1 MIISRKHSQHL
12 QLRRT
17 LIYAA
22 YFRGAHAPSRAAIG
36 ALANRGEDAT
46 LAATCCHVSMRVRGE
61 GAANGTRGAC
71 PPRKS
76 PFFPNEA
83 VLNSSV
89 FSMSS
94 KPKPRE
100 AELNFEGAMD
110 RLEKI
115 VEQMESGKLP
125 LEDLIVRYE
134 EGMKLVKTCQERLAN
149 AEQKI
154 EIITRNSAGK
164 AVVKEFEPAQEAGP
178 PEKAVEAESTDDEI
192 KLF

>member
-1 MIISRKHSQHL
+1 
-12 QLRRT
+12 
-17 LIYAA
+17 
-22 YFRGAHAPSRAAIG
+22 
-36 ALANRGEDAT
+36 
-46 LAATCCHVSMRVRGE
+46 
-61 GAANGTRGAC
+61 
-71 PPRKS
+71 
-76 PFFPNEA
+76 
-83 VLNSSV
+83 
-89 FSMSS
+89 MSS

-134 EGMKLVKTCQERLAN
+134 EGMKLVKTCQERLAK

-164 AVVKEFEPAQEAGP
+164 AVVQEFEPAQEVAP
-178 PEKAVEAESTDDEI
+178 PDKTAIESESTDDEI

>member
-1 MIISRKHSQHL
+1 
-12 QLRRT
+12 
-17 LIYAA
+17 
-22 YFRGAHAPSRAAIG
+22 
-36 ALANRGEDAT
+36 
-46 LAATCCHVSMRVRGE
+46 
-61 GAANGTRGAC
+61 
-71 PPRKS
+71 
-76 PFFPNEA
+76 
-83 VLNSSV
+83 
-89 FSMSS
+89 MSS

-115 VEQMESGKLP
+115 FEQMESGKLP

-164 AVVKEFEPAQEAGP
+164 VVVREFDPPKEPAA
-178 PEKAVEAESTDDEI
+178 PEKTAIESESTDDEI

>member
-1 MIISRKHSQHL
+1 
-12 QLRRT
+12 
-17 LIYAA
+17 
-22 YFRGAHAPSRAAIG
+22 
-36 ALANRGEDAT
+36 
-46 LAATCCHVSMRVRGE
+46 
-61 GAANGTRGAC
+61 
-71 PPRKS
+71 
-76 PFFPNEA
+76 
-83 VLNSSV
+83 
-89 FSMSS
+89 MSS

-134 EGMKLVKTCQERLAN
+134 EGMNLVKVCQERLAK

-154 EIITRNSAGK
+154 EIIARNSGGK
-164 AVVKEFEPAQEAGP
+164 AVVKNFEPTQEAAAHGS
-178 PEKAVEAESTDDEI
+178 AADDSQDANDEI